1 MHVSAEIVSLAE
13 ERLDYWHRLKQMAGL
28 EASAPVHDLVE
39 EEMEGEYDA
48 RLEMLRAEYEA
59 KMADLRARYPRLVAR
74 RMAEGLVRSGNGK
87 QTVADLIESVQA
99 MPDLPPLEPLDRPA
113 PAVVQAAEAAAA
125 AGAATAVAVAPAAVE
140 EATADEFAMEPY
152 IETARCT
159 TCHECVNLNRKMF
172 AYNDKKQA
180 VIQDPRAGTFREIVM
195 AAEKCPVKIIH
206 PGTPLNPKEKNLDKW
221 VERAARFN

>member
-1 MHVSAEIVSLAE
+1 
-13 ERLDYWHRLKQMAGL
+13 MAGL

-59 KMADLRARYPRLVAR
+59 KMAELRARYPRLVAR

-87 QTVADLIESVQA
+87 QTVADLIKRVQA
-99 MPDLPPLEPLDRPA
+99 MPDLPADR
-113 PAVVQAAEAAAA
+113 AARSAGSGRRAAAA
-125 AGAATAVAVAPAAVE
+125 PRRRRSLRRRRAATAVAVAPAAVT
-140 EATADEFAMEPY
+140 EAATDEFAMEPY

-159 TCHECVNLNRKMF
+159 TCHECINLNRKMF

-180 VIQDPRAGTFREIVM
+180 VIKDPRAGTFREIVM

-206 PGTPLNPKEKNLDKW
+206 PGTPLNPKEKDLDKW
-221 VERAARFN
+221 VKRAERFN